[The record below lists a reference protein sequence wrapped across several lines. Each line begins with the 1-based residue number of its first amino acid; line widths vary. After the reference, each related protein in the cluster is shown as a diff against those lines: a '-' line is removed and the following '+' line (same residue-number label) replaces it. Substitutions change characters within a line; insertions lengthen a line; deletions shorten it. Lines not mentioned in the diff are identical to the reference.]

1 MRSRGARNIHL
12 MRARAFTLV
21 ELLVV
26 IGIIALLISI
36 LLPALNKAREQAKE
50 VQCLSN
56 LRQIGAAAQMFANEH
71 RQHVPLGGVQYG
83 TGVDG
88 SPRGFRDPNQLD
100 YSYYMDGGSPKIMPM
115 NAALAPYLGQTNV
128 STNTAASLQFD
139 MNNGSARRVF
149 NCPSQQQDVPQQMV
163 LIAAGSWSALPEY
176 FSYGW
181 NQEALGWASHNGDG
195 SLVNDHTR
203 ARGQLNRIG
212 HFPADT
218 LYMCDARPRVPPP
231 SFAAGVGDFYAH
243 NLNSTLADCYNDQ
256 NGAADQES
264 FDLNRH
270 FGKIN
275 VLFFDFHA
283 EKFDIGPNSKASSLS
298 SIYIDYGFAG

>member
-1 MRSRGARNIHL
+1 MRKRN
-12 MRARAFTLV
+12 AFTLV

-36 LLPALNKAREQAKE
+36 LLPALNKAREQAKQT
-50 VQCLSN
+50 QCLSN
-56 LRQIGAAAQMFANEH
+56 LRQIGAAALMFANDH

-83 TGVDG
+83 SGVDG
-88 SPRGFRDPNQLD
+88 SPFGFHDTGELN
-100 YSYYMDGGSPKIMPM
+100 YSYYIDGGKKKIMPM
-115 NAALAPYLGQTNV
+115 NAALAPYLGQT
-128 STNTAASLQFD
+128 SFRMDTAPNLQTD
-139 MNNGSARRVF
+139 MNNGAARRVF
-149 NCPSQQQDVPQQMV
+149 TCPSQQSELPQQMV
-163 LIAAGSWSALPEY
+163 LIAANGSWSASPEY

-181 NQEALGWASHNGDG
+181 NQEALGWASRNGDG
-195 SLVNDHTR
+195 SGVTDHTR

-243 NLNSTLADCYNDQ
+243 NLNSTLADCYNNR

-270 FGKIN
+270 FGMIN
-275 VLFFDFHA
+275 VMFFDFHA
-283 EKFDIGPNSKASSLS
+283 EKFDIGKSSNGTSLS
-298 SIYIDYGFAG
+298 AIYVDYGFPG